1 MEITFAKAV
10 IECLLF
16 VSDEPLEISRLKL
29 VLDDMSEAEIRKAVT
44 ELQLDY
50 ETAGRPLCITEVAEG
65 FSIVTREQ
73 YASFIKKLFKT
84 RITHRLSKA
93 ALETLAIVACKQ
105 PITKL
110 EIESLRGVSADG
122 VLDTLY
128 ERELIR
134 ILGRKEVIGRP
145 LLYGT
150 TKEFLQYFGLKDL
163 TELPK
168 LEEINEVLG
177 NGTWQTKNGVNGEN
191 TGVQGSFEQPR

>member
-29 VLDDMSEAEIRKAVT
+29 VLEDMGEAEIRKAVT

-73 YASFIKKLFKT
+73 YAPFIKKLFKT

-93 ALETLAIVACKQ
+93 ALETLAIIACKQ
-105 PITKL
+105 PLTKL

-134 ILGRKEVIGRP
+134 IVGRKEVIGRP

-163 TELPK
+163 MELPR

-177 NGTWQTKNGVNGEN
+177 NGTWQAKNGTNGEN
-191 TGVQGSFEQPR
+191 AGVQGSFEQPE

>member
-29 VLDDMSEAEIRKAVT
+29 VLEDMSEAEIRKAVT

-84 RITHRLSKA
+84 RVTHRLSKA

-105 PITKL
+105 PLTKL

-134 ILGRKEVIGRP
+134 IVGRKEVIGRP

-163 TELPK
+163 MELPR

-177 NGTWQTKNGVNGEN
+177 NGTWQTKNGMNGEN
-191 TGVQGSFEQPR
+191 TGVQGSFEQPK

>member
-29 VLDDMSEAEIRKAVT
+29 VLEEMSEAEIRKAVT

-73 YASFIKKLFKT
+73 YAPFIKKLFKT
-84 RITHRLSKA
+84 RVTHRLSKA

-163 TELPK
+163 MELPK

-177 NGTWQTKNGVNGEN
+177 NGTWQTKNGMNGEN
-191 TGVQGSFEQPR
+191 AGVQGSFEQPK

>member
-1 MEITFAKAV
+1 MEITFAKSV

-29 VLDDMSEAEIRKAVT
+29 VLEDMSEAEIRKAVT

-84 RITHRLSKA
+84 KITHRLSRA
-93 ALETLAIVACKQ
+93 ALETLAIIACKQ

-110 EIESLRGVSADG
+110 EIESLRSVSADG

-163 TELPK
+163 MELPK

-177 NGTWQTKNGVNGEN
+177 NGTFQAKNEKAEEN
-191 TGVQGSFEQPR
+191 AGVQGTFEQPK